1 MRMPEGMVASDSVV
15 NRFHEKRP
23 GGMSLVSVAV
33 AVDDIEAYNAEYTA
47 VVEEFA
53 TDLDI
58 RTPYPMIKDQ
68 DITRWLPNWAQENA
82 RRDIVEGILDIDCIE
97 TIQITETSL
106 KTQWIQLYGDDEGE
120 SERMNSD
127 DFMNNVLS
135 SYYNVVSIWKY
146 LKNGTGRGRPTE
158 NRYNIMT
165 DDFSGKV
172 FPAWEEV
179 GRNANSLRVIPQ
191 GDVTYPLLATADLVM
206 GLLKQE
212 VYPLFAQ
219 NIYEHLKDRTVG
231 YVDSD
236 NIDDSELDDLV
247 PHKNNSIRN
256 ELHYPS
262 PTIYVDRAGMPK
274 DKLTSLD
281 LFAHACRYAMEEGG
295 CVKFFEENQ
304 DRDFLSED
312 DVIVTL
318 SETAGH
324 LGGYGEL
331 NTGKSVEVVTRG
343 GAIPYFTE
351 KISN

>member
-1 MRMPEGMVASDSVV
+1 MSEGMVASDSVV
-15 NRFHEKRP
+15 NRFHNKRP
-23 GGMSLVSVAV
+23 DGMSLVSVAV

-47 VVEEFA
+47 VVKEFA
-53 TDLDI
+53 DDLGI
-58 RTPYPMIKDQ
+58 RTPYPIIKDQ
-68 DITRWLPNWAQENA
+68 DITRWLPNWAQESA
-82 RRDIVEGILDIDCIE
+82 RRDLVEELLEIEWIE

-106 KTQWIQLYGDDEGE
+106 RTQWIELYGDDEGE
-120 SERMNSD
+120 AERMNSD

-146 LKNGTGRGRPTE
+146 LENGRGRGRPTE

-179 GRNANSLRVIPQ
+179 GRSANSLRVIPQ

-236 NIDDSELDDLV
+236 NIDDSELEDLV
-247 PHKNNSIRN
+247 PHKNKSIRN

-262 PTIYVDRAGMPK
+262 PTIYIDRSGMPK

-281 LFAHACRYAMEEGG
+281 LFAHACRYAMMENG

-304 DRDFLSED
+304 DRDFLSQD

-318 SETAGH
+318 NETAGH
-324 LGGYGEL
+324 LSDYAEL
-331 NTGKSVEVVTRG
+331 NTGKSIEVVTREN
-343 GAIPYFTE
+343 AVQYFTE
-351 KISN
+351 SISD

>member
-1 MRMPEGMVASDSVV
+1 MSKGMVASDSVV
-15 NRFHEKRP
+15 NRFHNKRP
-23 GGMSLVSVAV
+23 DGMSLVSVAV
-33 AVDDIEAYNAEYTA
+33 AVDDISAFNAEYTA
-47 VVEEFA
+47 VVKEFA
-53 TDLDI
+53 DKLDI
-58 RTPYPMIKDQ
+58 RTPHPILKNQ
-68 DITRWLPNWAQENA
+68 DITRWLPNWAQESA
-82 RRDIVEGILDIDCIE
+82 RRDIVEEILDIGSIE

-106 KTQWIQLYGDDEGE
+106 KTQWIELYSNDEGE
-120 SERMNSD
+120 SKRMNSD

-146 LKNGTGRGRPTE
+146 LKNGTGRGRSTE
-158 NRYNIMT
+158 NRYYIMT

-179 GRNANSLRVIPQ
+179 GQNADSLQVVPQ

-236 NIDDSELDDLV
+236 NIDDDEIDDLI
-247 PHKNNSIRN
+247 PHKKKSIRN

-281 LFAHACRYAMEEGG
+281 LFEHACRYAMEKDG

-304 DRDFLSED
+304 
-312 DVIVTL
+312 
-318 SETAGH
+318 AG
-324 LGGYGEL
+324 
-331 NTGKSVEVVTRG
+331 
-343 GAIPYFTE
+343 
-351 KISN
+351 ISCRVMTSS

>member
-1 MRMPEGMVASDSVV
+1 MSEGMVASDSVV
-15 NRFHEKRP
+15 NRFHNKRP
-23 GGMSLVSVAV
+23 GGMSVVSVAV
-33 AVDDIEAYNAEYTA
+33 AVDDIEAFNAEYTT
-47 VVEEFA
+47 VVQEFA
-53 TDLDI
+53 EQLGI
-58 RTPYPMIKDQ
+58 QTPYPIVKNQ
-68 DITRWLPNWAQENA
+68 DITRWLPNWAQESA
-82 RRDIVEGILDIDCIE
+82 RRDIVEEILDIECIE

-106 KTQWIQLYGDDEGE
+106 KTQWIELYGDDEGE

-127 DFMNNVLS
+127 DFMNNMLS

-179 GRNANSLRVIPQ
+179 GQNADSLQVVPQ

-236 NIDDSELDDLV
+236 NIDDSEIEDLI
-247 PHKNNSIRN
+247 PHKKRSIRN

-262 PTIYVDRAGMPK
+262 PTIYIDRAGMPK
-274 DKLTSLD
+274 EKLTSLG
-281 LFAHACRYAMEEGG
+281 LFAHACRYAMEKGG

-304 DRDFLSED
+304 DRDFLSSD
-312 DVIVTL
+312 DRIVTL
-318 SETAGH
+318 NESVRH
-324 LGGYGEL
+324 LGDYAEL
-331 NTGKSVEVVTRG
+331 NTGKSVDIIARDDAVS
-343 GAIPYFTE
+343 YFTE
-351 KISN
+351 RISE

>member
-1 MRMPEGMVASDSVV
+1 MSEGMVASDSVV
-15 NRFHEKRP
+15 NRFHNKRP
-23 GGMSLVSVAV
+23 NGMSLVSVAV
-33 AVDDIEAYNAEYTA
+33 AVDDIKAYNAEYTA
-47 VVEEFA
+47 VIKEFA
-53 TDLDI
+53 DKLGI
-58 RTPYPMIKDQ
+58 QTPYPIIKDQ
-68 DITRWLPNWAQENA
+68 DITRWLPNWAQESA
-82 RRDIVEGILDIDCIE
+82 RRDIVEEILDIDCIE

-106 KTQWIQLYGDDEGE
+106 KTQWIELYQDDEGK

-179 GRNANSLRVIPQ
+179 GQNADSLRVIPQ

-236 NIDDSELDDLV
+236 NIDDGDLENLI
-247 PHKNNSIRN
+247 PHKNKSIRN

-262 PTIYVDRAGMPK
+262 PTIHIDRAGMPK

-281 LFAHACRYAMEEGG
+281 LFAHACRYAMTKDG
-295 CVKFFEENQ
+295 CVKFFEESQ

-312 DVIVTL
+312 DIIVTL
-318 SETAGH
+318 NDTTGH
-324 LGGYGEL
+324 LSDYAEL
-331 NTGKSVEVVTRG
+331 NTRKSVEVVTRDD
-343 GAIPYFTE
+343 AVTYFTE
-351 KISN
+351 NISD